1 VRVSRA
7 TYDVAVVGA
16 GPAGSATAALLADRG
31 LHVVLLER
39 AAFPRDK
46 ACAEYVS
53 PEALRILDRLGVLG
67 SIRAEAALL
76 SGMTVVSHR
85 GTAFT
90 GRFRGSHGFRGYSD
104 VGIGIRRTVLD
115 ARLAHAAVAKGA
127 ELRER
132 TLVETMSTDGNGVRE
147 LQVRSAGRRERL
159 AARLVV
165 AADGLKSRIAR
176 QLRLSRSGRLRRLAL
191 VTHATD
197 VDGMGDVGEMHVG
210 RVGYL
215 GLAPVGLGV
224 TNVAVV
230 VDLARVGAPAP
241 AERWLHALISRF
253 PSVAHRLRGATFHG
267 PVIAAGPFAHHTVR
281 ATADRVMLVGDA
293 ADFYDP
299 FTGEG
304 VYAALRGSELVLE
317 TARDR
322 LADDRLSA
330 DALAAYDRKRRS
342 EFGRKWTVE
351 RMIAWAVGH
360 PPAFEHVAGRLARR
374 PGLADLLV
382 GVTGDFVPPREVL
395 RPSFMFRLV
404 W

>member
-1 VRVSRA
+1 MSRA

-16 GPAGSATAALLADRG
+16 GPAGSATAALLAERG
-31 LHVVLLER
+31 VRVVLLDR

-53 PEALRILDRLGVLG
+53 PEALRILDRLGVLDA
-67 SIRAEAALL
+67 IRAEAALL
-76 SGMTVVSHR
+76 SGMTVVSPR
-85 GTAFT
+85 GTTFT

-104 VGIGIRRTVLD
+104 VGLGIRRTVLD
-115 ARLAHAAVAKGA
+115 TQLVRTAVAKGA

-132 TLVETMSTDGNGVRE
+132 VQVEAVSTTEDGVRR
-147 LQVRSAGRRERL
+147 LQLRSGDRREQL
-159 AARLVV
+159 GARLVV
-165 AADGLKSRIAR
+165 AADGLNSRIAT
-176 QLRLSRSGRLRRLAL
+176 QLRVARRGRLRRVAL
-191 VTHATD
+191 VTHATE

-210 RVGYL
+210 RIGYL
-215 GLAPVGLGV
+215 GLAPVGGGL

-230 VDLARVGAPAP
+230 VDLARGGASPP
-241 AERWLHALISRF
+241 AERWLHELIPEF
-253 PSVAHRLRGATFHG
+253 PSAAHRLRTATFHG
-267 PVIAAGPFAHHTVR
+267 PVLAAGPFARHTER

-304 VYAALRGSELVLE
+304 VYAALRGAELVMD
-317 TARDR
+317 TALGG

-330 DALAAYDRKRRS
+330 EALAPYDRRRRC
-342 EFGRKWTVE
+342 EFGRKWAVE
-351 RMIAWAVGH
+351 RMIAWTVGR
-360 PPAFEHVAGRLARR
+360 PLAFERVARRLARQ

-382 GVTGDFVPPREVL
+382 GVTGDFVPAREVL
-395 RPSFMFRLV
+395 RPSFMLRLV